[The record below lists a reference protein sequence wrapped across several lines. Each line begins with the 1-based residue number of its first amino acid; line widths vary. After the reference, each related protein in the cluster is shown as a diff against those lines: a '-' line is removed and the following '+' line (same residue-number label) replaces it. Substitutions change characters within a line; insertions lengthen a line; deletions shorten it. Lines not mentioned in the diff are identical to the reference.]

1 MMLEFI
7 LLTVFILLLIH
18 YLVFLS
24 IIYKGLSKLNTADSS
39 YQIKDEFV
47 SVIIPFR
54 NESENILKSLK
65 SIEAQSYPQEKFEVV
80 YVNDSSTDDSPEILE
95 KNRSRENIRI
105 ISLPEDY
112 SISAHKKRAV
122 RYGIE
127 KSTGEIVV
135 TTDADCIHNEDWLKS
150 LLKNMDDETGFMS
163 GPVEFIDDEKFFS
176 KIQKIEFAGLV
187 LTGAGLIG
195 AGKPTICN
203 AANIAYKRKV
213 YNEVGGFKDQLN
225 LSSGDDELLMQK
237 IAKDTNYDIK
247 FSTDKKSI
255 VRTSSNKSLGE
266 FYQQRKRWASK
277 GLFYR
282 DKSLIL
288 KLILIYLFY
297 IGLIIQV
304 YFSIFLSRYFILTL
318 VASLLLKLFFEFRIV
333 IKGKRILFP
342 YLSLKTFIVAEL
354 FQVFYLIIT
363 GFAGVFG
370 NLRWKERKI
379 KR

>member
-1 MMLEFI
+1 MLENI
-7 LLTVFILLLIH
+7 LLIVFTLLLIH
-18 YLVFLS
+18 YILFLS
-24 IIYKGLSKLNTADSS
+24 VIYKGLAKLNQGASNHVPGG
-39 YQIKDEFV
+39 FV

-304 YFSIFLSRYFILTL
+304 YFSIFLSQYFILTL